1 MNDELRIKNRALLH
15 SILQP
20 ILFLTVALL
29 GGLRISAEQHAFLF
43 VPPPLITLVLAT
55 LLCALIVKGRLISIE
70 AWLSTA
76 QPTRGLILNG
86 LILLSLFFAAAQGF
100 NSVLPEQGLLHWLF
114 AFFFLW
120 TLWNNQ
126 FSQLDVRRTIRSLAV
141 LFGTA
146 FILKHVLFSGFYSGE
161 QSWLRRVAAN
171 LLDGMALNPDTAAY
185 APATGY
191 ISFFTVALFVGALA
205 MLEPR
210 PQTEYQNLI
219 EAKPELSLPSDAMEK
234 RRSAELSD

>member
-15 SILQP
+15 SIVLP
-20 ILFLTVALL
+20 VLFLTVTLL
-29 GGLRISAEQHAFLF
+29 GGLRISMEQHAFLF
-43 VPPPLITLVLAT
+43 VPPPLISLVLAT
-55 LLCALIVKGRLISIE
+55 LLCALVIRGKLISVE
-70 AWLSTA
+70 HWLSTS
-76 QPTRGLILNG
+76 QPTRALILNV

-114 AFFFLW
+114 SFFFLW

-161 QSWLRRVAAN
+161 QSWLKRLASN
-171 LLDGMALNPDTAAY
+171 LLDGIALNPDTTAY

-191 ISFFTVALFVGALA
+191 ISFFTIALFVVALA
-205 MLEPR
+205 LLD
-210 PQTEYQNLI
+210 PQPQMEYQGMI
-219 EAKPELSLPSDAMEK
+219 EGKPDLSLPGDAMEK
-234 RRSAELSD
+234 PRSAELSD